1 MEWKNHIVSEPKVL
15 FGKPR
20 VKGTRISVELILEKL
35 GNGATQEELMESY
48 LNLSKQQ
55 IQACIS
61 FAADKLKS
69 EVAYSDEK

>member
-1 MEWKNHIVSEPKVL
+1 MEWKDHIVSEPKVL

-20 VKGTRISVELILEKL
+20 VKGTRISVELILDKL
-35 GNGATQEELMESY
+35 GNGVTKEELMESY
-48 LNLSKQQ
+48 PNLTEHQ

>member
-1 MEWKNHIVSEPKVL
+1 MEWKDHIVSEPKVL

-35 GNGATQEELMESY
+35 GNGITKEELIESY
-48 LNLSKQQ
+48 PNLSEQQ